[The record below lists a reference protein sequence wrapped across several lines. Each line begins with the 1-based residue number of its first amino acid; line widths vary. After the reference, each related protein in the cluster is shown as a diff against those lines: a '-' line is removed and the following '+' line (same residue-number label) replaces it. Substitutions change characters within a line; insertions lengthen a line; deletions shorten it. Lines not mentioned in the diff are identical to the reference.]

1 MFSTEDLLAGARSG
15 LIKADPDVAPVL
27 HPQLVLNDLAK
38 GEKVLEFIVE
48 NLSLCKNFRF
58 AVAFVTRSGVACL
71 HQTLIEFFSRGGR
84 GEILVSNYL
93 NFSDPHAIKALKNFP
108 GLDVRFVSAPNFHG
122 KTFLFEFD
130 DFSRVLVGSSNLT
143 QDALGKN
150 TEINLTVSLK
160 SDSTLYKGIK
170 SSLDY
175 WSSTAE
181 EITEQRLID
190 YTLDWEASRVSSQSR
205 LNRSGYQTHQEE
217 SLAVIRPNSM
227 QVKALACLDA
237 VRKTGK
243 KKSLIISATGTGKTV
258 LSALDVKQMGAKRM
272 LFVVHRLNIAKKAM
286 SEFHKVFGNTK
297 TMGLYTGS
305 SELNTGADFIF
316 STVQTINSQRHIT
329 KFSPTDFDYV
339 IIDETHRAG
348 AVTYQNILN
357 YFRPSFLLGMTA
369 TPERT
374 DGFDIFSLFDHSI
387 AFEIRLQ
394 SAMEAD
400 LLCPFHYFGISDIEI
415 ENELDPSFT
424 DFNKL
429 TSNKRVQHI
438 IDALK
443 EYGTDIDKPRGLVFC
458 SRIEEAK
465 ALSEAFNHRGIP
477 SIALAGSDP
486 ESTREKAIERLES
499 NGPDKLNYLF
509 TVDIFNE
516 GIDIPSINQIVMLRP
531 TTSAIIFVQQLGRGL
546 RKIGGKEYLTVIDF
560 IGNYENNYLIPMA
573 LFGDSS
579 YNKDKLRRLLSAGS
593 SLIPGAS
600 SISFE
605 KIAKERV
612 FKSIDS
618 TKLDRSRALLEDY
631 KLLKFRIGRAPMMM
645 DFVEQNSRDP
655 FQYASKTNASLL
667 SFAIQQDPAIRV
679 SQNCLKLISYLSIH
693 VCNGRRLEDAVIL
706 EQLLT
711 KGKTSISEVQEA
723 IEKIASYKPSVQVI
737 NSAIYSLNLKYD
749 TESLN
754 GRMVSISEAT
764 NFSLLKVE
772 SGGIQLDV
780 DLASIFEDKVSR
792 AYFIDLAKCAIHK
805 FLSDFIFEEYFD
817 GFKFGSKYSRRDVF
831 RILGWDKKPVDQ
843 NVGGY
848 LKNADNTICPIF
860 LTYKKSENISATIN
874 YEDRFINPGHL
885 IYMSKVGRSLNSPD
899 VIAMKNKLTTHM
911 RMPLFVKK
919 SDDEG
924 LDFYYLGELSAIPE
938 KFEDATMSDSDGNQ
952 KPVVK
957 MEFLL
962 NKPVEHNLFKYITDS
977 EITHVT

>member
-1 MFSTEDLLAGARSG
+1 MFSAEDLLAGARSG
-15 LIKADPDVAPVL
+15 LIKADPDVASVL

-38 GEKVLEFIVE
+38 GEKVLEFILE
-48 NLSLCKNFRF
+48 NLSLCKKFRF

-71 HQTLIEFFSRGGR
+71 HQSLKEFCSRGGR

-108 GLDVRFVSAPNFHG
+108 GLDIKFVSAPNFHG
-122 KTFLFEFD
+122 KTFLFDFD
-130 DFSRVLVGSSNLT
+130 NFSRVLIGSSNLT

-150 TEINLTVSLK
+150 TEINLTVSLTG
-160 SDSTLYKGIK
+160 DSTLYKSID
-170 SSLDY
+170 SSLNY
-175 WSSTAE
+175 WSKSAE
-181 EITEQRLID
+181 EITEQKLEV
-190 YTLDWEASRVSSQSR
+190 YAAAWAASRLSSQEQSHH
-205 LNRSGYQTHQEE
+205 SAAQVYKPDYSPAIH
-217 SLAVIRPNSM
+217 PNSM
-227 QVKALACLDA
+227 QIDALANLNA
-237 VRKTGK
+237 VRVAGK

-286 SEFHKVFGNTK
+286 SEFRKVFGETK

-305 SELNTGADFIF
+305 SELNTSADFIF
-316 STVQTINSQRHIT
+316 STVQTINTQRHIT
-329 KFSPTDFDYV
+329 NFSPTDFDYV

-348 AVTYQNILN
+348 ALTYQNILN
-357 YFRPSFLLGMTA
+357 YFKPSFLLGMTA
-369 TPERT
+369 TPERS
-374 DGFDIFSLFDHSI
+374 DGFDIFSLFEHSI

-394 SAMEAD
+394 AAMEAD

-429 TSNKRVQHI
+429 VSSKRVSHI
-438 IDALK
+438 IEALG
-443 EYGTDIDKPRGLVFC
+443 EYGVDTEAPRGLIFC
-458 SRIEEAK
+458 SRVDEAK
-465 ALSEAFNHRGIP
+465 ALSDAFNERGIP
-477 SIALAGSDP
+477 SLALSGANP
-486 ESTREKAIERLES
+486 ESYREKAIERLES
-499 NGPDKLNYLF
+499 SGPDKLDYLF

-531 TTSAIIFVQQLGRGL
+531 TSSAIIFVQQLGRGL
-546 RKIGGKEYLTVIDF
+546 RKITGKEYLTVIDF
-560 IGNYENNYLIPMA
+560 IGNYSNNYLIPMA

-593 SLIPGAS
+593 GLMPGAS
-600 SISFE
+600 TISFE
-605 KIAKERV
+605 RIAKERV

-618 TKLDRSRALLEDY
+618 TKIDNKRALLEDY

-645 DFVEQNSRDP
+645 DFVEHNSRDP
-655 FQYASKTNASLL
+655 YQYVSNTKESLL
-667 SFAIQQDPAIRV
+667 KFAIQQDPSIKV
-679 SQNCLKLISYLSIH
+679 DQSSLKLIAYLSLH

-706 EQLLT
+706 EQVLT
-711 KGKTSISEVQEA
+711 NGKTSISEIQDIVK
-723 IEKIASYKPSVQVI
+723 KIASFKPSVQVI
-737 NSAIYSLNLKYD
+737 NSAIHSLNLKYD
-749 TESLN
+749 TENLN
-754 GRMVSISEAT
+754 GRMVAISEAT

-772 SGGIQLDV
+772 SGEIQLDL
-780 DLASIFEDKVSR
+780 DLVSIFSDTVSR

-805 FLSDFIFEEYFD
+805 FLSDFNLEEYCD

-848 LKNADNTICPIF
+848 LKNADSTICPIF

-885 IYMSKVGRSLNSPD
+885 IYMSKGGRSLNSPD
-899 VIAMKNKLTTHM
+899 VAVMKNQPTTQM

-924 LDFYYLGELSAIPE
+924 IDFYYLGELSAIPE
-938 KFEDATMSDSDGNQ
+938 KFEDAKMNDSDGAQ
-952 KPVVK
+952 TPVVK

-962 NKPVEHNLFKYITDS
+962 NKPVDHNLFKYITDS
-977 EITHVT
+977 DLSNIN